1 MWRKFNFFDKAT
13 VNDEKIINFFQEVS
27 ISCCTSGRGHIMFG
41 DSKGSI
47 HIMDRGLNTRQCLA
61 FSQRVNHLKHSK
73 PNFLIAVG
81 DDGGEAFHD
90 VIKIYNLDKAD
101 TKTGEFSLVNEIKI
115 FGKHAKNLQPS
126 PVTAI
131 DVNQDFTC
139 MALGLGNG
147 TIILYQGDLARGR
160 SQMRILPGLRDQ
172 KHITGLLFKRYGPTN
187 QSYCL
192 FVTTREKVFIYSITT
207 TSNKSVS
214 EQPTI
219 LDDETGCES
228 GCSTSSNENDLAI
241 ATKSGVWFYKPE
253 GKGSA
258 FAFDG
263 KKVMLQWFRTYLVLV
278 SVDYNRQN
286 NMQQTVTIYDLKH
299 KYIAFK
305 YSSEKMQVH
314 YILQEWGS
322 LFILATE
329 GGTQVMYVLE
339 EKDTQTKL
347 EMLLQKNLYTIAINL
362 VNSQQLDYAYVVEI
376 FRKYGDHL
384 YGKKEYDGAMVQYL
398 MTIGRL
404 EPSYVIRKFLDAQ
417 RIKNLTNYLEALHE
431 KNLATA
437 DHTTL
442 LLNCYTKLKND
453 KKDKLDSFIR
463 THSELHYDVETAI
476 HVCRQAGYREHAL
489 LLAKKH
495 KEHGWFIKIHI
506 EDFPDE
512 PHGRNY
518 KRALRHIETLPFAA
532 AEKYLS
538 QFGKILV
545 TKLPKQ
551 TTNVLIR
558 LCTDYFAL
566 DFSETD
572 RKLLRNVRTMRDKL
586 LQKSKN
592 VRRNIVL
599 QPQMTGERV
608 PNLDGAPS
616 PIGNELSRTVSASRP
631 IPRGD
636 EEGGTRALSELFGM
650 KRATSN
656 RTNDPDSLYDSISQ
670 PGSYDDKEMK
680 YPIKKVVSPSDQS
693 RSSAEEFIHAYSSQ
707 PYWLMVFL
715 ENTIMRNSKVPPA
728 SKVVYNTLIELYLQY
743 LNVDRNTHIRE
754 NNHDNDEDNNPKS
767 NTTEWDSQY
776 ADMFLEESQEQPQ
789 TQPQPQQPNII
800 QPSPPTRE
808 QPVNLPRLS
817 ALQSTNYDIEAP
829 DEQFDQLSYK
839 EKILELLE
847 NPDSNYDTEHVLVL
861 VQSMN
866 FKEGVLK
873 MYERLR
879 LHYDIVQYYMEQRDY
894 TNVINACNKYG
905 DLDPNLWVQVLSYF
919 ANAEDKDFEDEITSI
934 LQKIEKDNLLP
945 PLLVVQILS
954 KHPKT
959 KLGTI
964 KEYLTTKLQQDQ
976 MMIKEDVER
985 IKEFQMDTRKMRK
998 EVHSLR
1004 TSAKIFQ
1011 LTTCSRC
1018 GTQLDLPAV
1027 HFMCG
1032 HSYHQRCLP
1041 DQEECP
1047 LCSKK
1052 NRDILQHKKKFDES
1066 SDQHEIF
1073 FKQLNKKSAD
1083 GFSVV
1088 AEYFG
1093 RGIFNSANAMDLADD
1108 DEEDDE
1114 ASN

>member
-1 MWRKFNFFDKAT
+1 
-13 VNDEKIINFFQEVS
+13 
-27 ISCCTSGRGHIMFG
+27 
-41 DSKGSI
+41 
-47 HIMDRGLNTRQCLA
+47 
-61 FSQRVNHLKHSK
+61 
-73 PNFLIAVG
+73 
-81 DDGGEAFHD
+81 
-90 VIKIYNLDKAD
+90 
-101 TKTGEFSLVNEIKI
+101 
-115 FGKHAKNLQPS
+115 
-126 PVTAI
+126 
-131 DVNQDFTC
+131 
-139 MALGLGNG
+139 
-147 TIILYQGDLARGR
+147 
-160 SQMRILPGLRDQ
+160 
-172 KHITGLLFKRYGPTN
+172 
-187 QSYCL
+187 
-192 FVTTREKVFIYSITT
+192 
-207 TSNKSVS
+207 
-214 EQPTI
+214 
-219 LDDETGCES
+219 LDDEAGCES
-228 GCSTSSNENDLAI
+228 GCSTLSNEGDLVI

-253 GKGSA
+253 GKGQC

-263 KKVMLQWFRTYLVLV
+263 KKVMAQWFRTYLVLI
-278 SVDYNRQN
+278 SIDYNRQN
-286 NMQQTVTIYDLKH
+286 NIQQTVTIFDLKN

-305 YSSEKMQVH
+305 YSSEKMQVNN
-314 YILQEWGS
+314 IIQEWGS
-322 LFILATE
+322 LFILASE
-329 GGTQVMYVLE
+329 GGTNYMYVLE

-347 EMLLQKNLYTIAINL
+347 EMLLQKNFYTIAINM
-362 VNSQQLDYAYVVEI
+362 VNSQQLDIAYVIEI

-384 YGKKEYDGAMVQYL
+384 YGKKEYDAAMNQYL
-398 MTIGRL
+398 RTIGRL

-417 RIKNLTNYLEALHE
+417 RIKNLTTYLEALHE

-442 LLNCYTKLKND
+442 LLNCYTKLKSD
-453 KKDKLDSFIR
+453 KKDKLDTFIR

-512 PHGRNY
+512 PFGRNY
-518 KRALRHIETLPFAA
+518 KRALRHIETLAFKD
-532 AEKYLS
+532 AEKYLIE
-538 QFGKILV
+538 FGKILV
-545 TKLPKQ
+545 TKIPKQ

-572 RKLLRNVRTMRDKL
+572 RRLLSNIKQMREKL
-586 LQKSKN
+586 LQKPRNARRHALGVKESEVGHETVPEVSNRSSSKPP
-592 VRRNIVL
+592 L
-599 QPQMTGERV
+599 EDTT
-608 PNLDGAPS
+608 
-616 PIGNELSRTVSASRP
+616 SRLA
-631 IPRGD
+631 G
-636 EEGGTRALSELFGM
+636 LFG
-650 KRATSN
+650 KRTGATHEESN
-656 RTNDPDSLYDSISQ
+656 SQ
-670 PGSYDDKEMK
+670 PNSYEE
-680 YPIKKVVSPSDQS
+680 KVDWKQWMTSTTEYAA
-693 RSSAEEFIHAYSSQ
+693 SAEDFIHAYSSQ
-707 PYWLMVFL
+707 PFWLMVFL
-715 ENTIMRNSKVPPA
+715 ENVIMRTSKTPPA

-743 LNVDRNTHIRE
+743 LNDDRQAHVIE
-754 NNHDNDEDNNPKS
+754 NQVQDNDKEQTLD
-767 NTTEWDSQY
+767 WDHQY
-776 ADMFLEESQEQPQ
+776 ADMYEDVEPVQ
-789 TQPQPQQPNII
+789 TVVH

-808 QPVNLPRLS
+808 IIQPIQIV
-817 ALQSTNYDIEAP
+817 QNYDIEAP
-829 DEQFDQLSYK
+829 NDVFDQLSYK
-839 EKILELLE
+839 NKILEILE

-873 MYERLR
+873 MYERLG

-894 TNVINACNKYG
+894 NNVINSCNKYG

-919 ANAEDKDFEDEITSI
+919 ANAEDKEFEDEIASI

-959 KLGTI
+959 KLGNI
-964 KEYLTTKLQQDQ
+964 KDYLSNKLQQDQ
-976 MMIKEDVER
+976 LMIKEDVER
-985 IKEFQMDTRKMRK
+985 IKEFQMETRKMRK

-1018 GTQLDLPAV
+1018 GAQLDLPAV

-1073 FKQLNKKSAD
+1073 FKQLNKKSSD

-1093 RGIFNSANAMDLADD
+1093 RGIFNQTNAAELQDDEDD
-1108 DEEDDE
+1108 DDLV
-1114 ASN
+1114 

>member
-1 MWRKFNFFDKAT
+1 MLRKFSFFDKST
-13 VNDEKIINFFQEVS
+13 VNDVKTVELLQTVT
-27 ISCCTSGRGHIMFG
+27 ISCCTSGRNQIMLG
-41 DSKGSI
+41 DSKGII
-47 HIMDRGLNTRQCLA
+47 HVLDRGLNARSCTA
-61 FSQRVNHLKHSK
+61 FSQRVNHIRHCKSVNYLV
-73 PNFLIAVG
+73 AVG

-90 VIKIYNLDKAD
+90 VIKIYNLDKYD
-101 TKTGEFSLVNEIKI
+101 QRTGEFALVNEIKI
-115 FGKHAKNLQPS
+115 FGKHVKNLQPS
-126 PVTAI
+126 PVTAM
-131 DVNQDFTC
+131 DVNPDMTC
-139 MALGLGNG
+139 IVLGLGNG
-147 TIILYQGDLARGR
+147 QIILFQGDLSRGR
-160 SQMRILPGLRDQ
+160 SQTRILQGLRDQ
-172 KHITGLLFKRYGPTN
+172 KHITGLYFRRSGQN
-187 QSYCL
+187 AQNYCL
-192 FVTTREKVFIYSITT
+192 FITTSEKVYTYTINTAS
-207 TSNKSVS
+207 SKSVS
-214 EQPTI
+214 EQPFI
-219 LDDETGCES
+219 LDDEAGCES
-228 GCSTSSNENDLAI
+228 GCSTLSNEGDLVI

-253 GKGSA
+253 GKGQC

-263 KKVMLQWFRTYLVLV
+263 KKVMAQWFRTYLVLI
-278 SVDYNRQN
+278 SIDYNRQN
-286 NMQQTVTIYDLKH
+286 NIQQTVTIFDLKN

-305 YSSEKMQVH
+305 YSSEKMQVNN
-314 YILQEWGS
+314 IIQEWGS
-322 LFILATE
+322 LFILASE
-329 GGTQVMYVLE
+329 GGTNYMYVLE

-347 EMLLQKNLYTIAINL
+347 EMLLQKNFYTIAINM
-362 VNSQQLDYAYVVEI
+362 VNSQQLDIAYVIEI

-384 YGKKEYDGAMVQYL
+384 YGKKEYDAAMNQYL
-398 MTIGRL
+398 RTIGRL

-417 RIKNLTNYLEALHE
+417 RIKNLTTYLEALHE

-442 LLNCYTKLKND
+442 LLNCYTKLKSD
-453 KKDKLDSFIR
+453 KKDKLDTFIR

-512 PHGRNY
+512 PFGRNY
-518 KRALRHIETLPFAA
+518 KRALRHIETLAFKD
-532 AEKYLS
+532 AEKYLIE
-538 QFGKILV
+538 FGKILV
-545 TKLPKQ
+545 TKIPKQ

-572 RKLLRNVRTMRDKL
+572 RRLLSNIKQMREKL
-586 LQKSKN
+586 LQKPRNARRHALGVKESEVGHETVPEVSNRSSSKPP
-592 VRRNIVL
+592 L
-599 QPQMTGERV
+599 EDTT
-608 PNLDGAPS
+608 
-616 PIGNELSRTVSASRP
+616 SRLA
-631 IPRGD
+631 G
-636 EEGGTRALSELFGM
+636 LFG
-650 KRATSN
+650 KRTGATHEESN
-656 RTNDPDSLYDSISQ
+656 SQ
-670 PGSYDDKEMK
+670 PNSYEE
-680 YPIKKVVSPSDQS
+680 KVDWKQWMTSTTEYAA
-693 RSSAEEFIHAYSSQ
+693 SAEDFIHAYSSQ
-707 PYWLMVFL
+707 PFWLMVFL
-715 ENTIMRNSKVPPA
+715 ENVIMRTSKTPPA

-743 LNVDRNTHIRE
+743 LNDDRQAHVIE
-754 NNHDNDEDNNPKS
+754 NQVQDNDKEQTLD
-767 NTTEWDSQY
+767 WDHQY
-776 ADMFLEESQEQPQ
+776 ADMYEDVEPVQ
-789 TQPQPQQPNII
+789 TVVH

-808 QPVNLPRLS
+808 IIQPIQIV
-817 ALQSTNYDIEAP
+817 QNYDIEAP
-829 DEQFDQLSYK
+829 NDVFDQLSYK
-839 EKILELLE
+839 NKILEILE

-873 MYERLR
+873 MYERLG

-894 TNVINACNKYG
+894 NNVINSCNKYG

-919 ANAEDKDFEDEITSI
+919 ANAEDKEFEDEIASI

-959 KLGTI
+959 KLGNI
-964 KEYLTTKLQQDQ
+964 KDYLSNKLQQDQ
-976 MMIKEDVER
+976 LMIKEDVER
-985 IKEFQMDTRKMRK
+985 IKEFQMETRKMRK

-1018 GTQLDLPAV
+1018 GAQLDLPAV

-1073 FKQLNKKSAD
+1073 FKQLNKKSSD

-1093 RGIFNSANAMDLADD
+1093 RGIFNQTNAAELQDDEDD
-1108 DEEDDE
+1108 DDLV
-1114 ASN
+1114 